1 MKRLLVVRFIG
12 WAQLGLSIVLAAATI
27 WVYSSYQSSM
37 GGMTHSLAN
46 SVLSVSD
53 VITRVAMTIEVRQ
66 GLIDD
71 TENVLVASRQLVTD
85 VKSSAENQGKLL
97 PQYASTVRDAS
108 ALMTEFGNAMTRIS
122 DRLMMVSIPTGVH
135 LDGMKPVLS
144 WAKPLEKSAEELRKN
159 SERAMKLSGNL
170 AAIAESLNTDAQKI
184 NSGLIEVSAKSLK
197 VIDNTTKSSQKLKS
211 QDLPSAVAALKST
224 AEKLRQ
230 ASTEAKGVEQLASSL
245 LLAGL
250 VLAVLF
256 AFNSVSVL
264 LIAESLRRGSAKPS
278 DLVPER

>member
-12 WAQLGLSIVLAAATI
+12 WAQLGLSIMLAATTI
-27 WVYSSYQSSM
+27 WVYLSYQSSM

-53 VITRVAMTIEVRQ
+53 VITKVAMTIEVRQ

-71 TENVLVASRQLVTD
+71 TENVLVASRQLVAD

-108 ALMTEFGNAMTRIS
+108 ALMSEFSTAMTRIS
-122 DRLMMVSIPTGVH
+122 DRLMFSVPTGAH
-135 LDGMKPVLS
+135 LVGIKPVLN
-144 WAKPLEKSAEELRKN
+144 WTKPLEKSADELRKN
-159 SERAMKLSGNL
+159 SERAMKLSSNL
-170 AAIAESLNTDAQKI
+170 AAIADSLNTDAQRI

-197 VIDNTTKSSQKLKS
+197 VIDNTTRSSQKLKS
-211 QDLPSAVAALKST
+211 QDLPSAIAALKST

-264 LIAESLRRGSAKPS
+264 LIVESLRRGPEKPS
-278 DLVPER
+278 DLVLKP